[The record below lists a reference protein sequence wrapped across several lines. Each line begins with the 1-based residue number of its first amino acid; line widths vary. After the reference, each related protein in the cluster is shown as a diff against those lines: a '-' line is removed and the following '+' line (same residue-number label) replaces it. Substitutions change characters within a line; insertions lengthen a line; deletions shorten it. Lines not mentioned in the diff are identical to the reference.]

1 VTCKGGTLPLHG
13 WPNPYPVDREC
24 QTVSPANGRFAIDY
38 VSTVNP
44 GNPAGSC
51 NNAPGDSWQVT
62 PNIRYRS
69 IDGGLWTAW
78 RSPLYLGTWNFLN
91 IQQAQR
97 QSGNAGIVEIPDPS
111 EQGHNARQLAGSG
124 THWTADFHAGDN
136 IMLVDPVNG
145 QRNRIGGLV
154 SVIRT
159 VNAVIDDTTLNLNS
173 SVECVSG
180 TDGND
185 CVMFSTVGYNS
196 FMNPADGVD
205 GNGNGMIVNCTGP
218 SCVSPQ
224 TYPFEIYKLTALNPG
239 TTCGTWDPA
248 TDPHPPASGCYYS
261 DSIQF
266 QSQTYAS
273 DGESRWW
280 NVSLPARGA
289 HTPIANKANA
299 STNALEPWLDQPAVT
314 MQPESVLV
322 SAGSNV
328 SFTTAATGTPAPTV
342 QWQQSADS
350 GLTWNNIAGATNT
363 TYSLNGVTQGQ
374 NGMGYRAVFTNANG
388 SRITH
393 SASLGINAAPQ
404 ITLSP
409 VSIPLAQP
417 GDLVEFTSSASGAP
431 EPAPMW
437 QLSINGG
444 VTWSDLGGA
453 TSKLSLIAPPSG
465 PRLYVRVVYT
475 NASGSATSQIAFVA
489 TDDVFN
495 SGFEPPAGP

>member
-1 VTCKGGTLPLHG
+1 
-13 WPNPYPVDREC
+13 
-24 QTVSPANGRFAIDY
+24 
-38 VSTVNP
+38 
-44 GNPAGSC
+44 
-51 NNAPGDSWQVT
+51 
-62 PNIRYRS
+62 
-69 IDGGLWTAW
+69 
-78 RSPLYLGTWNFLN
+78 
-91 IQQAQR
+91 
-97 QSGNAGIVEIPDPS
+97 
-111 EQGHNARQLAGSG
+111 
-124 THWTADFHAGDN
+124 
-136 IMLVDPVNG
+136 
-145 QRNRIGGLV
+145 
-154 SVIRT
+154 
-159 VNAVIDDTTLNLNS
+159 
-173 SVECVSG
+173 
-180 TDGND
+180 
-185 CVMFSTVGYNS
+185 
-196 FMNPADGVD
+196 
-205 GNGNGMIVNCTGP
+205 
-218 SCVSPQ
+218 
-224 TYPFEIYKLTALNPG
+224 
-239 TTCGTWDPA
+239 
-248 TDPHPPASGCYYS
+248 
-261 DSIQF
+261 
-266 QSQTYAS
+266 
-273 DGESRWW
+273 
-280 NVSLPARGA
+280 
-289 HTPIANKANA
+289 
-299 STNALEPWLDQPAVT
+299 

-322 SAGSNV
+322 NAGSNV